1 MPRGSVRSGCGKWGM
16 EARVRTLGKPLKI
29 QGQFKDKKRPNPSDP
44 IRSQSIP
51 GKLDKWCN
59 PHKYRVLERW
69 LGPESNRGHEDFQS
83 SALPTELPSLE
94 KGTRHSREGVYR
106 IAGAGSQ
113 QEKSAQE
120 KSAGRWGKRLKAKG

>member
-1 MPRGSVRSGCGKWGM
+1 M

-83 SALPTELPSLE
+83 SALPTELPSL
-94 KGTRHSREGVYR
+94 VP
-106 IAGAGSQ
+106 
-113 QEKSAQE
+113 
-120 KSAGRWGKRLKAKG
+120 

>member
-83 SALPTELPSLE
+83 SALPTELPSRKRGRGFIASE
-94 KGTRHSREGVYR
+94 AEGR
-106 IAGAGSQ
+106 N
-113 QEKSAQE
+113 
-120 KSAGRWGKRLKAKG
+120 GKMKDEG